1 MRVRLRERR
10 KQTRN
15 PGSIVPIPRQAG
27 PRETRRISTRAALCP
42 ALVFQILQKIPRGH
56 SERAD
61 QLKRA
66 TISIPLN
73 IAEGAAKPSDKDR
86 SRFHAIA
93 RGSAMECGAI
103 VDIMHLQDLA
113 EPKTLTEAKSL
124 LVRLVSMLS
133 KMCR

>member
-1 MRVRLRERR
+1 MLDHEKLDVYQCALRF
-10 KQTRN
+10 
-15 PGSIVPIPRQAG
+15 A
-27 PRETRRISTRAALCP
+27 

-73 IAEGAAKPSDKDR
+73 IAEGAGKPSGKVR

-93 RGSAMECGAI
+93 RDSAMECGAI

>member
-1 MRVRLRERR
+1 MRRPRPRCRARARTAQADTQPWFHRADTKTIYQRALRF
-10 KQTRN
+10 
-15 PGSIVPIPRQAG
+15 A
-27 PRETRRISTRAALCP
+27 
-42 ALVFQILQKIPRGH
+42 ALVFQILQKLPRGH
-56 SERAD
+56 SELAD

-73 IAEGAAKPSDKDR
+73 IAEGAGKSSDKDR

-103 VDIMHLQDLA
+103 LDVMHLQDLA
-113 EPKTLTEAKSL
+113 EPKTFTEAKSL

>member
-1 MRVRLRERR
+1 MLDHEKLDVYQCALRF
-10 KQTRN
+10 
-15 PGSIVPIPRQAG
+15 A
-27 PRETRRISTRAALCP
+27 
-42 ALVFQILQKIPRGH
+42 ALVFQILQKIPRG
-56 SERAD
+56 
-61 QLKRA
+61 RA

-73 IAEGAAKPSDKDR
+73 IAEGAGKPSGKDR

-133 KMCR
+133 NMCR